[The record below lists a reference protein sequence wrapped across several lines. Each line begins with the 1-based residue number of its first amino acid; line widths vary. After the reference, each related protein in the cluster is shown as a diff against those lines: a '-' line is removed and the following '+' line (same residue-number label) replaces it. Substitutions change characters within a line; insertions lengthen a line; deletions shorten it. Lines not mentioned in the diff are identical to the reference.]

1 MALFL
6 GFFYTMSHMAHGST
20 KVRID
25 MINSWVV
32 FFCNMWLTM
41 YGLAYTTY
49 IGQYYRYRKCT
60 LIPIENFPPSQTENA
75 KKPTP
80 LKNYRRRFKKK
91 AKTSTYIRV
100 MSSWFLCPLF
110 LFCFCSWLCS
120 WMMWSG
126 SVNRLDVFVLFLF
139 MIHIWISIT
148 KTPTRSV
155 PKYNNLLLY

>member
-60 LIPIENFPPSQTENA
+60 LIPIENFPPSQTEKA

-91 AKTSTYIRV
+91 GKNQHIYTCDVFMIFVSI
-100 MSSWFLCPLF
+100 
-110 LFCFCSWLCS
+110 
-120 WMMWSG
+120 
-126 SVNRLDVFVLFLF
+126 VFVLFLF
-139 MIHIWISIT
+139 MIVFLDDVEWLGESA
-148 KTPTRSV
+148 RCFCSV
-155 PKYNNLLLY
+155 FVHDSYLDFYNKNTYSLCSKV

>member
-6 GFFYTMSHMAHGST
+6 GFFFYTMSHMAHGST

-49 IGQYYRYRKCT
+49 IGHYYRYRKCT

-80 LKNYRRRFKKK
+80 LKNYRRRFKKRQK
-91 AKTSTYIRV
+91 PAHIYVWCLHDFCVHCFCSVFVHDCVLGWCGVARWIGS
-100 MSSWFLCPLF
+100 MF
-110 LFCFCSWLCS
+110 LFCFCSWFIF
-120 WMMWSG
+120 G
-126 SVNRLDVFVLFLF
+126 FL
-139 MIHIWISIT
+139 
-148 KTPTRSV
+148 
-155 PKYNNLLLY
+155 